1 MNFTSVVS
9 MGIFLNTVMIPK
21 LTKTSS
27 LRWAFF
33 ITWSVKPWGSA
44 QGYKRPP
51 QGVNEV
57 IVVAQ
62 YIA

>member
-1 MNFTSVVS
+1 
-9 MGIFLNTVMIPK
+9 MISATPGREVRQELY
-21 LTKTSS
+21 LTPNMKKPDRMSG
-27 LRWAFF
+27 FF